1 MSCNNSSSQVRKEIQ
16 NNLPSDPVVG
26 KFILYI
32 MSSPG
37 LIPWKTQ
44 LQDIQH
50 SMNTPVLGS
59 SLYSMS
65 NTGLIPWIPHYWE
78 VHYIPCPI
86 LDLFHEYPITGKFII
101 LHVQYWTYS
110 MNTPLLGSSL
120 YSMSN
125 TGLIPWKETN
135 HIHQATRLWDLIS
148 SNTSVQE
155 NYLKQSTPGP
165 FRPWQATCTQ
175 NYIQNSFVYKY
186 MKVSYRNNSPKS
198 TNQHFNKSLSSKTLF
213 NKML

>member
-1 MSCNNSSSQVRKEIQ
+1 MS
-16 NNLPSDPVVG
+16 
-26 KFILYI
+26 
-32 MSSPG
+32 
-37 LIPWKTQ
+37 
-44 LQDIQH
+44 
-50 SMNTPVLGS
+50 TPVLGIS
-59 SLYSMS
+59 Y
-65 NTGLIPWIPHYWE
+65 
-78 VHYIPCPI
+78 
-86 LDLFHEYPITGKFII
+86 KF
-101 LHVQYWTYS
+101 HVQYWTYS
-110 MNTPLLGSSL
+110 MNTPVLESSVTPCPTL
-120 YSMSN
+120 DLFHEHPSTGKFIYSMSN

-148 SNTSVQE
+148 SNTSVQK

-198 TNQHFNKSLSSKTLF
+198 TNQHFNKSSSSKTLF